1 MPKLDVILPN
11 ILHLKQLPISRT
23 KTIWRL
29 LLSEMST
36 PNISKKFQE
45 SENYSEILNVKFLEL
60 TPLKSGRPLLLGNE
74 LDSKVQTL
82 LNEFRSKEGNINTS
96 TRIVKALAKGAVLS
110 QDRTLL
116 RENGGGIDI
125 TRDWVLSI
133 MKRMHSVKRRGI

>member
-1 MPKLDVILPN
+1 MKATSVRN
-11 ILHLKQLPISRT
+11 VNAKYLKEISR
-23 KTIWRL
+23 KRKL
-29 LLSEMST
+29 FGDSEC
-36 PNISKKFQE
+36 E
-45 SENYSEILNVKFLEL
+45 VLEL